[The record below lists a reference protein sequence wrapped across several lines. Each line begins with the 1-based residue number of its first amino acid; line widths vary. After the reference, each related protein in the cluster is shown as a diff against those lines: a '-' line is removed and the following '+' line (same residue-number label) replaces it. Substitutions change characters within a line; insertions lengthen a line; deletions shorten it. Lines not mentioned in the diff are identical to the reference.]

1 MPDGWIGQTWVM
13 NKRSWFVRVG
23 GVVACVAVLAG
34 CSIGGGDTYNGV
46 PATGDGITV
55 QGTGSV
61 KVVPD
66 GVAFNFSVSVIAES
80 TELAVSQTASAA
92 DDARSALRDA
102 GVDDADIATQSVSVY
117 PEYSYSSDG
126 AQTLKGY
133 RGTQSF
139 AVTIRDTESA
149 GEIVDAVV
157 AAAGD
162 DMQINSVTPVLI
174 DTGDAAK
181 DAREKAIDAATDKA
195 KDYAD
200 LLDVDLGDVLVISE
214 VSAPSGV
221 TPVMARDSMA
231 VETGA
236 KTQIDLG
243 VQEVSVTVEVR
254 WAISN

>member
-1 MPDGWIGQTWVM
+1 MKPLRSSSFIGLVT
-13 NKRSWFVRVG
+13 FCAIG
-23 GVVACVAVLAG
+23 LAG

-46 PATGDGITV
+46 PAPSDGITV

-66 GVAFNFSVSVIAES
+66 GVAFNFSVSVVAES

-92 DDARSALRDA
+92 EKAREALKDA

-117 PEYSYSSDG
+117 PEYAYSSDG
-126 AQTLKGY
+126 SQSLKGY

-149 GEIVDAVV
+149 GEVVDAVV
-157 AAAGD
+157 AATGD
-162 DMQINSVTPVLI
+162 AMQINSVTPVLI
-174 DTGDAAK
+174 DTKDAAGE
-181 DAREKAIDAATDKA
+181 ARDKAIEAARDKA
-195 KDYAD
+195 EDYAD
-200 LLDVDLGDVLVISE
+200 LMDVDLGDVLVISE

-231 VETGA
+231 TETGA
-236 KTQIDLG
+236 KTQVDLG

>member
-1 MPDGWIGQTWVM
+1 M

-23 GVVACVAVLAG
+23 GVVACGAVLAG

-174 DTGDAAK
+174 DTGDAA
-181 DAREKAIDAATDKA
+181 
-195 KDYAD
+195 D
-200 LLDVDLGDVLVISE
+200 LLDVDLGDVLVMSE

-254 WAISN
+254 WAISS

>member
-1 MPDGWIGQTWVM
+1 MRRPFATPLT
-13 NKRSWFVRVG
+13 
-23 GVVACVAVLAG
+23 VVAFATFFLAG
-34 CSIGGGDTYNGV
+34 CSIGGGDTYNGALV
-46 PATGDGITV
+46 PNDGITV

-66 GVAFNFSVSVIAES
+66 GVAFNFSVSVLAES
-80 TELAVSQTASAA
+80 TELAVSQTAAAA
-92 DDARSALRDA
+92 DDARRALGDA
-102 GVDDADIATQSVSVY
+102 GVDETDIATQSVSVY
-117 PEYSYSSDG
+117 PEYVYASDG
-126 AQTLKGY
+126 SQSLKGY

-139 AVTIRDTESA
+139 AVTIRDTSSA

-157 AAAGD
+157 AAVGD
-162 DMQINSVTPVLI
+162 DIQINSVTPVLI
-174 DTGDAAK
+174 DTSDATD
-181 DAREKAIDAATDKA
+181 DAREKAIDAAKEKA

-254 WAISN
+254 WGISN

>member
-1 MPDGWIGQTWVM
+1 MIGQTWVM
-13 NKRSWFVRVG
+13 KLLSKSWIFGFVATGSVL
-23 GVVACVAVLAG
+23 LAG

-46 PATGDGITV
+46 AVPNDGLTV

-92 DDARSALRDA
+92 ENARAALKDA

-117 PEYSYSSDG
+117 PEYAYSSDG
-126 AQTLKGY
+126 SQSLKGY

-139 AVTIRDTESA
+139 AVTIRDTKSA

-162 DMQINSVTPVLI
+162 DMQISSVTPVLI
-174 DTGDAAK
+174 DTEDAAN
-181 DAREKAIDAATDKA
+181 DAREKAIDAAKVKA

>member
-1 MPDGWIGQTWVM
+1 MIGQTWVM
-13 NKRSWFVRVG
+13 KLLSKSWMFGFVATGSVL
-23 GVVACVAVLAG
+23 LAG

-46 PATGDGITV
+46 AVPNDGLTV

-80 TELAVSQTASAA
+80 TELAVTQTASAA
-92 DDARSALRDA
+92 ENARTALKDA

-117 PEYSYSSDG
+117 PEYAYASDG
-126 AQTLKGY
+126 SQSLKGY

-139 AVTIRDTESA
+139 AVTIRDTKSA

-162 DMQINSVTPVLI
+162 DMQISSVMPVLI
-174 DTGDAAK
+174 DTEDAAN
-181 DAREKAIDAATDKA
+181 DAREKAIDVAKVKA

>member
-1 MPDGWIGQTWVM
+1 MRNPSKTLL
-13 NKRSWFVRVG
+13 VG
-23 GVVACVAVLAG
+23 LVTLASALLAG

-46 PATGDGITV
+46 SVPSDGITV

-61 KVVPD
+61 KVEPD

-92 DDARSALRDA
+92 DEARSALTES

-117 PEYSYSSDG
+117 PEYAYASDG
-126 AQTLKGY
+126 SQSLKGY

-139 AVTIRDTESA
+139 AVTIRDTASA

-174 DTGDAAK
+174 DTEDATAE
-181 DAREKAIDAATDKA
+181 AREKAIEAAKDKA

-200 LLDVDLGDVLVISE
+200 LLDVDLGDVRVISE

-231 VETGA
+231 AESGA

-254 WAISN
+254 WEIAN